1 MLKRDTASVL
11 QCIKAARACRDGRSA
26 LCLIVEQ
33 VLLIEKFKP
42 ETSIQLSTHNL
53 LFFLII

>member
-11 QCIKAARACRDGRSA
+11 QCIKAARAGRDGRSA

-33 VLLIEKFKP
+33 VLLIEKLKP
-42 ETSIQLSTHNL
+42 ETYIQFFKRNL